1 MRVIQGTADKL
12 YRLQRADLD
21 FDLRQ
26 SYWRYVDFSGFD
38 LSGYDMRDMDI
49 LDSYGAGCI
58 LPNTDWM
65 ISRRTDWTNA
75 TITDLSSYNRDL
87 VIEAVRQN
95 LPSLSSQAS
104 LMAEVI
110 IARKT
115 SGYGVSWQDT
125 LHSIMEAGLTKAELK
140 TEGEK
145 VFAGWP
151 SLLARLRYHLSTDLI
166 TSVKAGDGM
175 SVSTPAIIKLPHGDV
190 LERLDFFLTG
200 TDRYI
205 AARAIEKSYLQ
216 RGIEVVAYVGQLDPW
231 PYVIVASTV
240 RVKPTFGWWRTSWR
254 S

>member
-12 YRLQRADLD
+12 YRLQRSDLD

-26 SYWRYVDFSGFD
+26 SYWRYVDFSGFS
-38 LSGYDMRDMDI
+38 LEAYDMRDMDI

-95 LPSLSSQAS
+95 LPSLSSQAL
-104 LMAEVI
+104 LMAKVI

-115 SGYGVSWQDT
+115 SDYGVSWQDT
-125 LHSIMEAGLTKAELK
+125 LHSIIEAGLTKAELK
-140 TEGEK
+140 TEGQK

-151 SLLARLRYHLSTDLI
+151 SLLARLRYHLKNDLI
-166 TSVKAGDGM
+166 RPAKPEAERTI
-175 SVSTPAIIKLPHGDV
+175 STPVRVKLKENTW
-190 LERLDFFLTG
+190 ERFDFFLTG
-200 TDRYI
+200 TDRYL

-216 RGIEVVAYVGQLDPW
+216 RGIEVVAHVGQLDPW
-231 PYVIVASTV
+231 PWVQVSIKS
-240 RVKPTFGWWRTSWR
+240 RVVDEFWWKSGWPA
-254 S
+254 